1 MQEKQQKEALPE
13 ESQIKIKGNAQIQ
26 LALDEQMH
34 SNTVQE
40 GGNDSLEGILDSG
53 TSTIRL
59 PNQSMGNSIEDD
71 NVRP

>member
-34 SNTVQE
+34 SGTVQE